1 MEMLR
6 LDERNPSFAHEE
18 ELAAEFTDEENAA
31 HDDAATDDL
40 ASSCSTSSQPSSE
53 GEGSTE
59 SAPTPTPPCDA
70 PAPACSPVALP
81 ASPTET
87 CTSNE
92 ETGEDTR
99 IDAGG
104 LLFKGDHVAFVHPR
118 MEARFSASL
127 YRDALPLHMA
137 ILCTIL
143 ALRLR
148 WMLDVALSADA
159 VRTHWA
165 HWTHERHPLPPR
177 ARSHTARTSL
187 YLRRCVLSRCTCCA
201 VRTGLHL
208 AAPAPRAGPS
218 QLQQR
223 RLPPRTY
230 AGRIQPLTSP
240 AAWLFAP
247 CSAR

>member
-40 ASSCSTSSQPSSE
+40 ASSTCSTSSQSSSE

-59 SAPTPTPPCDA
+59 SAPTPTCDG
-70 PAPACSPVALP
+70 PAAACSPVALP

-92 ETGEDTR
+92 EAARKLHVVDATGEDTR

-104 LLFKGDHVAFVHPR
+104 LLFKGNHVAFVHPR

-201 VRTGLHL
+201 VCTGVHL

-230 AGRIQPLTSP
+230 AGDPTLD
-240 AAWLFAP
+240 
-247 CSAR
+247 

>member
-40 ASSCSTSSQPSSE
+40 ASSTCSTSSQSSSE
-53 GEGSTE
+53 GDGSTE
-59 SAPTPTPPCDA
+59 SAPTPTCDG
-70 PAPACSPVALP
+70 PAAACSPVALP

-92 ETGEDTR
+92 EAARKLHVVDATGEDTR

-148 WMLDVALSADA
+148 WMLDVALSAEA
-159 VRTHWA
+159 VSGTHWA
-165 HWTHERHPLPPR
+165 LTLDPRETPPATLRPLSAHTLHARPFTYGAVCYPDAHAVQCAQVSISPPLLLGPGP
-177 ARSHTARTSL
+177 RSS
-187 YLRRCVLSRCTCCA
+187 SNA
-201 VRTGLHL
+201 VFLPVPTQ
-208 AAPAPRAGPS
+208 AGSNP
-218 QLQQR
+218 
-223 RLPPRTY
+223 
-230 AGRIQPLTSP
+230 
-240 AAWLFAP
+240 
-247 CSAR
+247 